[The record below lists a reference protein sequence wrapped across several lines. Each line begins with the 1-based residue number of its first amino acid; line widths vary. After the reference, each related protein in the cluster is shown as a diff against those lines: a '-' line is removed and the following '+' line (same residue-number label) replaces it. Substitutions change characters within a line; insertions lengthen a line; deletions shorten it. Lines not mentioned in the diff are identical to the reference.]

1 MFIINR
7 CFKNIWLESQ
17 MIHVALFSFQRTTLS
32 FQNRLFFRSLR
43 HLLFYRSP
51 FSLSRVFLKFLFCL
65 NSKLFAFRC
74 LPVKA
79 SHLSAP
85 VSLAATCIILHASPL
100 LVNTFFEKM
109 IKEDEQLWDEQLLVF
124 FGKESFILERNG
136 GSGIHFTS
144 CREALGDIGFPYRQ
158 LHCNRAI

>member
-1 MFIINR
+1 MLH
-7 CFKNIWLESQ
+7 CLVFKEQLCLFRI
-17 MIHVALFSFQRTTLS
+17 VCFSFLTTSIILS
-32 FQNRLFFRSLR
+32 QPVQFVKR
-43 HLLFYRSP
+43 
-51 FSLSRVFLKFLFCL
+51 FLKFLFCL
-65 NSKLFAFRC
+65 NSKLFTFRC
-74 LPVKA
+74 LPFKA

>member
-32 FQNRLFFRSLR
+32 FQNRLFFVPYDIYYFIAARSVCQEIFKISFLSELETLR
-43 HLLFYRSP
+43 FQMLASQG
-51 FSLSRVFLKFLFCL
+51 FSSVRSRVSRSDLYYITR
-65 NSKLFAFRC
+65 FAPAC
-74 LPVKA
+74 QP
-79 SHLSAP
+79 
-85 VSLAATCIILHASPL
+85 
-100 LVNTFFEKM
+100 FFEKM

-158 LHCNRAI
+158 LHYNRTI

>member
-1 MFIINR
+1 MLHCLVFKEQLCLFRIVCFLFLTTSII
-7 CFKNIWLESQ
+7 LSQ
-17 MIHVALFSFQRTTLS
+17 PVQFVKR
-32 FQNRLFFRSLR
+32 
-43 HLLFYRSP
+43 
-51 FSLSRVFLKFLFCL
+51 FLKFLFL
-65 NSKLFAFRC
+65 SELETLRFQMLASQGFSSVRSRVSRSDLYYTTRFAPAC
-74 LPVKA
+74 Q
-79 SHLSAP
+79 HL
-85 VSLAATCIILHASPL
+85 
-100 LVNTFFEKM
+100 FEKM

>member
-1 MFIINR
+1 
-7 CFKNIWLESQ
+7 
-17 MIHVALFSFQRTTLS
+17 
-32 FQNRLFFRSLR
+32 
-43 HLLFYRSP
+43 
-51 FSLSRVFLKFLFCL
+51 L
-65 NSKLFAFRC
+65 NSKLYAFRC

-85 VSLAATCIILHASPL
+85 VSLATTCIILHASPL

>member
-1 MFIINR
+1 
-7 CFKNIWLESQ
+7 

-32 FQNRLFFRSLR
+32 FQNRLFFVPYDIYYFIAARSVCQEIFKISFLSELETLR
-43 HLLFYRSP
+43 FQMLASQG
-51 FSLSRVFLKFLFCL
+51 FSSVRSRVSRSDLYYITR
-65 NSKLFAFRC
+65 FAPAC
-74 LPVKA
+74 Q
-79 SHLSAP
+79 HL
-85 VSLAATCIILHASPL
+85 
-100 LVNTFFEKM
+100 FEKM